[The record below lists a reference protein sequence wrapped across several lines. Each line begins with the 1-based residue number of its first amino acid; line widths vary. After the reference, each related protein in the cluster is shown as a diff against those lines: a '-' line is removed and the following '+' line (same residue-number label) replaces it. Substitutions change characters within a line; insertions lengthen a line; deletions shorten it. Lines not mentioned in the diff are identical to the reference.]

1 MKFLHFE
8 LLGETIKT
16 NSKKLIISSN
26 LNSLDQESIDKIKI
40 IFNRYKG
47 EKPVGFDIYHP
58 EEKIKITMNSR
69 KQKVDVCNDLLDEL
83 DLASIKYR
91 IK

>member
-1 MKFLHFE
+1 VKQLK
-8 LLGETIKT
+8 LTQ
-16 NSKKLIISSN
+16 KKLIISSN
-26 LNSLDQESIDKIKI
+26 LKSLDQDSIDNIKN

-47 EKPVGFDIYHP
+47 EKPIGFEIYHP
-58 EEKIKITMNSR
+58 EDKIKITLNSR

-83 DLASIKYR
+83 DLASLKYR